1 MGNFANFLAV
11 LVKHEGASLPVPLGS
26 LPEVVALKVGRR
38 MGALLPNELME
49 DIGDRGRGCSCGSV
63 IHGLGLDQAP
73 LNMAFVLVVIAVVL
87 GPNFRL
93 HRFDLGYLLGVP
105 LRLDALQWY
114 RARTLLVL

>member
-11 LVKHEGASLPVPLGS
+11 LVQHEGASLPVPLRS
-26 LPEVVALKVGRR
+26 LPEVIALKVGRR
-38 MGALLPNELME
+38 MGALLPDELME
-49 DIGDRGRGCSCGSV
+49 DIGDRGRRCCCCSV

-93 HRFDLGYLLGVP
+93 HRFELGHLLCVP
-105 LRLDALQWY
+105 LRLDALQWQ
-114 RARTLLVL
+114 RARTFLVL